1 MDKMI
6 YNLPIPYEFI
16 ENNNK
21 EIKKKDL
28 LSLKT
33 ISKRYLYFNS
43 MIVKS
48 SLIFKLI
55 YEIKKGRTI
64 KLINTK
70 FFRKNKTKIQ
80 IIINNKIRNLKDN
93 YIILKK
99 NKKILKIKLII
110 LNDKIIN
117 FSKMFYNC
125 IYLKEFSLISQN
137 GENLKNGIK
146 EEQNNNKIETSNINH
161 SFGMNNLIINLLN
174 DFSEINSKSNLTD
187 KNINSLTSFKKKL
200 PNICILSFKNEI
212 SEEYKE
218 QINNFFLKSHDYLYS
233 YSLPDS
239 IEFQNNIKQLNS
251 INECLF
257 ESKGANK
264 IIRENNE
271 NENSDY
277 NFLALFNIYER
288 NNIIVSDLSYMFYG
302 CSSLKSILGISKF
315 NTSIVKNMSHMF
327 EK

>member
-16 ENNNK
+16 NSDNK
-21 EIKKKDL
+21 EIQKNDFL
-28 LSLKT
+28 PLKGT
-33 ISKRYLYFNS
+33 SKRYLNINS
-43 MIVKS
+43 MTEKS

-64 KLINTK
+64 KLIDTK
-70 FFRKNKTKIQ
+70 FFRKNKRKIQ

-125 IYLKEFSLISQN
+125 IYLKEFSLKSHN
-137 GENLKNGIK
+137 GENIKNEIK
-146 EEQNNNKIETSNINH
+146 EKQNNKKIETSNINH
-161 SFGMNNLIINLLN
+161 SFGKNNLINNILN

-187 KNINSLTSFKKKL
+187 KSINSLTSFKKKL
-200 PNICILSFKNEI
+200 PNICSLSFKNEI
-212 SEEYKE
+212 SEEHKE

-233 YSLPDS
+233 SSLPDS
-239 IEFQNNIKQLNS
+239 I
-251 INECLF
+251 
-257 ESKGANK
+257 
-264 IIRENNE
+264 
-271 NENSDY
+271 
-277 NFLALFNIYER
+277 
-288 NNIIVSDLSYMFYG
+288 
-302 CSSLKSILGISKF
+302 
-315 NTSIVKNMSHMF
+315 
-327 EK
+327 